1 MAKPYVLLILLICV
15 ACSKNASVEG
25 EKYGATITLTD
36 TTPVAQILSAPEQY
50 LGKRVLVRGE
60 VLEVCAK
67 AGCWMEIA
75 GDQPDQKIKVKVND
89 GEIVFPMT
97 AQGKTAQVEGEV
109 YEINLTHE
117 EAIGWMAHVAEE
129 KGQPFDST
137 SVTGPMTL
145 YQIKGLAAVIEN

>member
-15 ACSKNASVEG
+15 ACSKNASVKG
-25 EKYGATITLTD
+25 EKYGADITLTN

-145 YQIKGLAAVIEN
+145 YQIKGLAAVIEK